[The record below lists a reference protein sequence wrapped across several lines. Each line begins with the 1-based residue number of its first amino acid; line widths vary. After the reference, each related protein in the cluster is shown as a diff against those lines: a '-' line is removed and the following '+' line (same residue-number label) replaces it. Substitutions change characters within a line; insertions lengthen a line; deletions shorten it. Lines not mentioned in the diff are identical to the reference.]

1 MKEMRKELAQDA
13 LHEDT
18 EVHSTSL
25 FEPVEMEVPCE
36 VEYTSEE
43 DEESEDVFE
52 LKQAEQQSAVLS
64 NSDRAFLAP
73 AISPT
78 NHRSRVKQKKFVAA
92 KRLTTTVIGLAPVD
106 GSPIGRQDS
115 RRRERRG
122 TV

>member
-1 MKEMRKELAQDA
+1 MIKLSNELHREKIFVSQNDF
-13 LHEDT
+13 EVTVSMITSTDT
-18 EVHSTSL
+18 GGTSTS
-25 FEPVEMEVPCE
+25 
-36 VEYTSEE
+36 E